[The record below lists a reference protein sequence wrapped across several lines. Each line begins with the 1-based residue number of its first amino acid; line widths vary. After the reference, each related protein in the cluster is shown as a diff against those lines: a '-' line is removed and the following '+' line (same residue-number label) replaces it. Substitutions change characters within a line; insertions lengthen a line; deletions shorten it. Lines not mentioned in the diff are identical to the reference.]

1 MAVRILGLTG
11 SIGMGKSTAAAMFRR
26 LGVPVFDSDAA
37 VHRLLGKGG
46 GAVSKIREAFPGAV
60 KDGAVDRQAL
70 GARVFADPAALR
82 RLEAIVHPLVRREEE
97 KFLRAA
103 RRRHAPLVVL
113 DIPLL
118 FESRGECRCDAT
130 VLVSAPR
137 TVQEARVLARPG
149 MTRAKLAG
157 IRAQQMPEA
166 QKRRRADFIVL
177 TGGGKRRTFDA
188 LRRIVRAMRRGP
200 MRERRGRRHA

>member
-1 MAVRILGLTG
+1 
-11 SIGMGKSTAAAMFRR
+11 
-26 LGVPVFDSDAA
+26 VPVFDSDAA

-46 GAVSKIREAFPGAV
+46 AAVPKIRDAFSDTV

-70 GARVFADPAALR
+70 GARVFADAAALR
-82 RLEAIVHPLVRREEE
+82 RLEAIVHPLVRREEG

-103 RRRHAPLVVL
+103 GRRRTSLVVL

-118 FESRGECRCDAT
+118 FESRGEGRCDAT

-137 TVQEARVLARPG
+137 AVQEARVLARPG
-149 MTRAKLAG
+149 MTCAKLAG

-166 QKRRRADFIVL
+166 EKRRRADFNVL
-177 TGGGKRRTFDA
+177 TGGGKRRTFEA
-188 LRRIVRAMRRGP
+188 LRCVVRAMRRRP
-200 MRERRGRRHA
+200 VRERRGRRHA